1 MKLSVIIPVY
11 NTEKYLRKCLES
23 VFNQD
28 LPLDEY
34 EIICINDGSTDH
46 SENILLEF
54 AEKYSN
60 LIYIKQE
67 NQGVSIARNQGLDKA
82 KGNYITFL
90 DADDFLEKNI
100 LQDIITTA
108 EKDDLDLLYLKMT
121 YVDEE
126 DKITGEF
133 KMNSEEVSIQDGF
146 THQRRGFI
154 VSLYKREIIGDLR
167 FVKDIIIAEDALF
180 NIMIHTFAK
189 RVSYYPK
196 YSYYYRQ
203 HNSSSFKNVQSQK
216 TFDGMIK
223 NIYFLHEF
231 VEAQKMNLT
240 DEQLKYY
247 NRPFYLLAKMTIE
260 SNIIPLISLKRLRIL
275 KETLNNLQLKHT
287 KKQIKKDFF
296 WFDMPNWIFY
306 LLYKTK
312 SIIK

>member
-23 VFNQD
+23 VFTQD
-28 LPLDEY
+28 LPLEEY
-34 EIICINDGSTDH
+34 EIICINDGSTDR

-54 AEKYSN
+54 AEKYFN

-67 NQGVSIARNQGLDKA
+67 NQGVSIARNHGLDKA

-108 EKDDLDLLYLKMT
+108 EKDNLDLLYLKMT
-121 YVDEE
+121 YVDDE

-154 VSLYKREIIGDLR
+154 VSLYKREIIGDMR

-180 NIMIHTFAK
+180 NIMMHTFAN

-196 YSYYYRQ
+196 DSYYYRQ

-223 NIYFLHEF
+223 NIYSLHEF
-231 VEAQKMNLT
+231 VEAQKKRLT
-240 DEQLKYY
+240 EEQLKYY
-247 NRPFYLLAKMTIE
+247 NRPFYLLAKMAIE
-260 SNIIPLISLKRLRIL
+260 TNIIPLISLKRLRVL
-275 KETLNNLQLKHT
+275 KETLSNLQLERT
-287 KKQIKKDFF
+287 KKHIKKDFF

-306 LLYKTK
+306 LLYKIK
-312 SIIK
+312 SKIN